1 MYKGVII
8 MIILTIE
15 NVPGKEIKEVKGLV
29 KGSTVRCKNIGR
41 DITASFKNLVGG
53 EMSGYN
59 DMLTEAR
66 QIAIGRMVDEAEA
79 MGANAIIGM
88 KLMSS
93 AIAAGAAEMVAY
105 GTAVVVEYKG
115 VIYFEYNIDDYI
127 IRWVLD
133 TYSYRINSND
143 NMGYSK

>member
-15 NVPGKEIKEVKGLV
+15 NVPVKEIKEVKGLV

-105 GTAVVVEYKG
+105 GTAVVVE
-115 VIYFEYNIDDYI
+115 
-127 IRWVLD
+127 
-133 TYSYRINSND
+133 
-143 NMGYSK
+143 

>member
-1 MYKGVII
+1 MLL
-8 MIILTIE
+8 LTIE
-15 NVPGKEIKEVKGLV
+15 NVPGKEIKEIKGLV

-41 DITASFKNLVGG
+41 DIGASFKNLVGG

-93 AIAAGAAEMVAY
+93 AVAAGAAEMVAY
-105 GTAVVVEYKG
+105 GTAVVIE
-115 VIYFEYNIDDYI
+115 
-127 IRWVLD
+127 
-133 TYSYRINSND
+133 
-143 NMGYSK
+143 

>member
-1 MYKGVII
+1 MYKGVMI

-105 GTAVVVEYKG
+105 GTAVVVE
-115 VIYFEYNIDDYI
+115 
-127 IRWVLD
+127 
-133 TYSYRINSND
+133 
-143 NMGYSK
+143 

>member
-1 MYKGVII
+1 MEKIIDNSLSVVYYYIKCYLITLKKINRTVCKGVII

-66 QIAIGRMVDEAEA
+66 QIAIGRMVEEAEA

-93 AIAAGAAEMVAY
+93 AVAAGAAEMVAY
-105 GTAVVVEYKG
+105 GTAVIVE
-115 VIYFEYNIDDYI
+115 
-127 IRWVLD
+127 
-133 TYSYRINSND
+133 
-143 NMGYSK
+143 

>member
-41 DITASFKNLVGG
+41 DIIASFKNLVGG

-105 GTAVVVEYKG
+105 GTAVVVE
-115 VIYFEYNIDDYI
+115 
-127 IRWVLD
+127 
-133 TYSYRINSND
+133 
-143 NMGYSK
+143 

>member
-1 MYKGVII
+1 

-79 MGANAIIGM
+79 IGANAIIGM

-105 GTAVVVEYKG
+105 GTAVVVE
-115 VIYFEYNIDDYI
+115 
-127 IRWVLD
+127 
-133 TYSYRINSND
+133 
-143 NMGYSK
+143 

>member
-1 MYKGVII
+1 

-41 DITASFKNLVGG
+41 DITDSFKNLVGG

-79 MGANAIIGM
+79 IGANAIIGM

-93 AIAAGAAEMVAY
+93 AVAAGAAEMVAY
-105 GTAVVVEYKG
+105 GTAVVVE
-115 VIYFEYNIDDYI
+115 
-127 IRWVLD
+127 
-133 TYSYRINSND
+133 
-143 NMGYSK
+143 

>member
-1 MYKGVII
+1 

-41 DITASFKNLVGG
+41 DIGASFKNLVGG

-66 QIAIGRMVDEAEA
+66 KIAIGRMVEEAEA

-93 AIAAGAAEMVAY
+93 AVAAGAAEMVAY
-105 GTAVVVEYKG
+105 GTAVVVE
-115 VIYFEYNIDDYI
+115 
-127 IRWVLD
+127 
-133 TYSYRINSND
+133 
-143 NMGYSK
+143 

>member
-15 NVPGKEIKEVKGLV
+15 NVPGKEIKEV

-105 GTAVVVEYKG
+105 GTAVVVE
-115 VIYFEYNIDDYI
+115 
-127 IRWVLD
+127 
-133 TYSYRINSND
+133 
-143 NMGYSK
+143 

>member
-93 AIAAGAAEMVAY
+93 AVAAGAAEMVAY
-105 GTAVVVEYKG
+105 GTAVVE
-115 VIYFEYNIDDYI
+115 E
-127 IRWVLD
+127 
-133 TYSYRINSND
+133 
-143 NMGYSK
+143 